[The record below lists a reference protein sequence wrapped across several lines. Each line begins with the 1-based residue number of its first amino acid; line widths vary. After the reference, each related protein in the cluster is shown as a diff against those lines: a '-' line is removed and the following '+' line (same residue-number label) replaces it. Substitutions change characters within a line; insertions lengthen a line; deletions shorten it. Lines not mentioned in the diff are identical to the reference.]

1 MPQSVDLL
9 VLHAHLLSMQ
19 GKGVGYI
26 RDGAVAVRGDS
37 IVDVG
42 PSTELEPRYQAAAAL
57 DATGCAV
64 LPGLIDVHMHT
75 IYAIVRGVAQD
86 VSNWM
91 QKGLAPFAKHMDDD
105 AARAG
110 TRLNI
115 IEAMQAGTTTMGD
128 FVRPYPGWA
137 ECYAEAG
144 VRACLTPTINA
155 LPRGGMAGWKLGEL
169 YPLGE
174 AAGRASIDEAV
185 AVCDR
190 WHGAEDGRIT
200 TMLGPQGTD
209 MLGRDQLLEV
219 ARIAEERDLILHVH
233 VAQGD
238 REIDQMLKRYGQ
250 RTPAFLADNDL
261 LNERLLAVHLTEA
274 SDEETDL
281 IAESGARMAL
291 CSGSIGIIDGI
302 VPPAHRFR
310 KKGGIVGLGSD
321 QASGNNCNNIFNEM
335 KLTALFNKIRYRDP
349 EVMPAWEVLRMGT
362 IEGAQAIGLGHRI
375 GSLEAGKQADL
386 IVVDVNTANILPII
400 DEPVRTLVPNLI
412 YAGTGKEVR
421 TMVVAGRIVMRDR
434 EILTLSESEV
444 CTEAQAQAEL
454 IGRRVA
460 EDPLHRELSLLS
472 AMQAGQL

>member
-1 MPQSVDLL
+1 MPRSVDLL

-19 GKGVGYI
+19 GSGVGYV
-26 RDGAVAVRGDS
+26 RDGAVAVRGDA

-42 PSTELEPRYQAAAAL
+42 PSIELSEHYQATEIL

-75 IYAIVRGVAQD
+75 VYAVVRGVAQD
-86 VSNWM
+86 ISNWM
-91 QKGLAPFAKHMDDD
+91 HKGLAPFARHIDEH

-115 IEAMQAGTTTMGD
+115 VEAMQAGTTTMGD
-128 FVRPYPGWA
+128 YVRPYPGWA
-137 ECYAEAG
+137 ECFAQAG

-155 LPRGGMAGWKLGEL
+155 LPPGGMAGWKLGEL
-169 YPLGE
+169 YPLDE
-174 AAGRASIDEAV
+174 EAGRASIAEAI
-185 AVCDR
+185 AFCAR

-209 MLGRDQLLEV
+209 MIGRDQLLDV
-219 ARIAEERDLILHVH
+219 ARLAGDRGLMLHVH

-261 LNERLLAVHLTEA
+261 LNDRLLAVHLTEA
-274 SDEETDL
+274 SDEETDR
-281 IAESGARMAL
+281 IAHSGARMAL

-310 KKGGIVGLGSD
+310 EKGGIVGLGSD
-321 QASGNNCNNIFNEM
+321 QANGNNCNNIFNEM
-335 KLTALFNKIRYRDP
+335 KLTALFNKIRFRDP
-349 EVMPAWEVLRMGT
+349 EIMPAWEVLRMAT
-362 IEGAQAIGLGHRI
+362 VEGAQAIGLGDRI
-375 GSLEAGKQADL
+375 GSLETGKQADL
-386 IVVDVNTANILPII
+386 IVVDVNTANLLPVI
-400 DEPVRTLVPNLI
+400 DEPVRTLVPNLV
-412 YAGTGKEVR
+412 YSGTGKEVQ
-421 TMVVAGRIVMRDR
+421 TMVVAGRVVMRNR
-434 EILTLSESEV
+434 EVLTISESEV
-444 CTEAQAQAEL
+444 CAEAQRQAEQV
-454 IGRRVA
+454 GKRVA
-460 EDPLHRELSLLS
+460 EDPLHRDLSLLS

>member
-9 VLHAHLLSMQ
+9 VQHAHLLTMQ
-19 GKGVGYI
+19 GNGVGYV
-26 RDGAVAVRGDS
+26 RDGAVAVRGNS

-42 PSTELEPRYQAAAAL
+42 PSRQLSERYQAAETL

-64 LPGLIDVHMHT
+64 LPGLVDVHMHT
-75 IYAIVRGVAQD
+75 VYAVVRGVAQD
-86 VSNWM
+86 VCNWM
-91 QKGLAPFAKHMDDD
+91 QKGLAPFARHIDEA

-115 IEAMQAGTTTMGD
+115 IEAVQAGTTTMGD
-128 FVRPYPGWA
+128 YVRPYPGWA
-137 ECYAEAG
+137 ECFAEAG

-155 LPRGGMAGWKLGEL
+155 LPPGGMAGLKLGDL
-169 YPLGE
+169 YPLDE
-174 AAGRASIDEAV
+174 EAGRASIAEAV

-190 WHGAEDGRIT
+190 WHGAGDGRIT

-209 MLGRDQLLEV
+209 MIGRDQLLEV
-219 ARIAEERDLILHVH
+219 ARLAEDRGLMLHVH

-238 REIDQMLKRYGQ
+238 REIDQMVKRYGQ

-261 LNERLLAVHLTEA
+261 LNDRLLAVHLTEA
-274 SDEETDL
+274 SDEETDR
-281 IAESGARMAL
+281 IAKSGVRMAL

-310 KKGGIVGLGSD
+310 DKGGIVGLGSD

-335 KLTALFNKIRYRDP
+335 KLTALFNKIRFRNP
-349 EVMPAWEVLRMGT
+349 EIMPAWEVLRMAT
-362 IEGAQAIGLGHRI
+362 VEGAQAIGLGDRI
-375 GSLEAGKQADL
+375 GSLETGKQADL

-400 DEPVRTLVPNLI
+400 DEPVRTLVPNLV
-412 YAGTGKEVR
+412 YAATGKEVQ
-421 TMVVAGRIVMRDR
+421 TMMVAGRIVMRNR
-434 EILTLSESEV
+434 EVLTLVESEV
-444 CTEAQAQAEL
+444 CAEAQHQAEL
-454 IGRRVA
+454 VGERVA
-460 EDPLHRELSLLS
+460 QDPLHRDLNLLS